1 MFLKKE
7 KRLIKMISLF
17 NEDMILKFN
26 SNFEN
31 NCKNIIIEHFDGK
44 IDAKYLESIYNYICS
59 YIDLNKAN
67 TDSVIHMIID
77 IYYRYLT
84 NQNVNI
90 SEYIYLFNY
99 SNSSEHQISRILKEK
114 FIDDRN
120 KLNDFIYA
128 IRLCFPLYII
138 DSDKI
143 NKLVF
148 LCSSA
153 SYKELKE
160 ELFNIKLC
168 CELNKGYCIKGMLL
182 EIFNLIDELEEIIKT
197 DIFANCTGKVLQLYH
212 FNK

>member
-1 MFLKKE
+1 
-7 KRLIKMISLF
+7 MISLSY
-17 NEDMILKFN
+17 EDMILKFN

-31 NCKNIIIEHFDGK
+31 NCKNIIRNHFNGK
-44 IDAKYLESIYNYICS
+44 IDGIYVENIYDYICS

-77 IYYRYLT
+77 IYYRHLT

-90 SEYIYLFNY
+90 TEYIYLFNY
-99 SNSSEHQISRILKEK
+99 SNSNEHQISGILKEK
-114 FIDDRN
+114 FIDYRN

-128 IRLCFPLYII
+128 IRLCFPTYVI

-153 SYKELKE
+153 SYEELKE

-168 CELNKGYCIKGMLL
+168 CELNKGYCIEGMLL
-182 EIFNLIDELEEIIKT
+182 EIFNLIDELEEIIKS
-197 DIFANCTGKVLQLYH
+197 DIFARHSGKVLQLYNI
-212 FNK
+212 NK

>member
-1 MFLKKE
+1 
-7 KRLIKMISLF
+7 MISLS

-26 SNFEN
+26 SYFEN
-31 NCKNIIIEHFDGK
+31 NCKNIIRTHFDGK
-44 IDAKYLESIYNYICS
+44 IDGIYVEDIYDYICS

-77 IYYRYLT
+77 IYYRHLT
-84 NQNVNI
+84 NQNVSI

-99 SNSSEHQISRILKEK
+99 SNSNEHQISGILKEK

-128 IRLCFPLYII
+128 IRLCFPTYVI

-143 NKLVF
+143 NKLIF

-153 SYKELKE
+153 LYDELKE
-160 ELFNIKLC
+160 ELFNIKSE
-168 CELNKGYCIKGMLL
+168 CELNKKYYFESMLL
-182 EIFNLIDELEEIIKT
+182 EIFNLIDELEELIKS
-197 DIFANCTGKVLQLYH
+197 DIFVRHGGKVLQLYH
-212 FNK
+212 INK

>member
-1 MFLKKE
+1 
-7 KRLIKMISLF
+7 MISLS
-17 NEDMILKFN
+17 NENMILKFN

-31 NCKNIIIEHFDGK
+31 NCKNIIREHFDGK
-44 IDAKYLESIYNYICS
+44 IDGKYVESIYDYICS

-99 SNSSEHQISRILKEK
+99 SNSNEHQISGILKEK

-128 IRLCFPLYII
+128 IRLCFPTYVI
-138 DSDKI
+138 DSNKI
-143 NKLVF
+143 NELIF

-153 SYKELKE
+153 SYEELKE
-160 ELFNIKLC
+160 ELFDIKLE
-168 CELNKGYCIKGMLL
+168 CELNKGYCIEGMLL
-182 EIFNLIDELEEIIKT
+182 EIFNLIDELKEIIKSGV
-197 DIFANCTGKVLQLYH
+197 FASRTGKVLQLYH